1 MWKNKATC
9 IRTIF
14 HHQLISSVLRM
25 EQYTSKLISVFLDF
39 DAISFLS
46 QITLDDMSIDD
57 IFMNRR
63 EDEKLVIMLDRFCDW
78 TLKSIRLFM
87 AHKKIEKVSNIR
99 TLENISDFPKD
110 IPSAL
115 VRVQEKIL
123 HLLRILEKEEK
134 NITKKEDEIYILRLF
149 RLFNYIKKEIMYFIR
164 HEAILL
170 LHIND

>member
-1 MWKNKATC
+1 MWKIIATC

-14 HHQLISSVLRM
+14 HHQVISSVLRM

-87 AHKKIEKVSNIR
+87 AHKRIEKVSNIC

-134 NITKKEDEIYILRLF
+134 NITKKEDEIYILRIF
-149 RLFNYIKKEIMYFIR
+149 
-164 HEAILL
+164 
-170 LHIND
+170 